1 MEEED
6 DFKDVEDEGNEEMA
20 DVTTL
25 LFHLLSSSTRMSW
38 SVLFDCW
45 STLYD
50 DRSLVVEFVSFVK
63 LFEKDVSMLLLRVLK
78 NGNVVVEY
86 WVGCS
91 SETDDCIE
99 VDVDVE
105 VDVAVVIVI
114 AVLLLS
120 VIGRSNSVECSTS
133 GAVGTHSVSG
143 RLAHSLFTLR

>member
-25 LFHLLSSSTRMSW
+25 LFQLLSSSTRMSW

-45 STLYD
+45 STLLYD

-99 VDVDVE
+99 VDVE
-105 VDVAVVIVI
+105 VDVDVVIVM